1 VSVAPVGVSG
11 ASSRAAAAGEVLLV
25 SCYELGHQPFAVAS
39 AWAQLEAA
47 GFGVEGIDAALDT
60 VPAEAVAGA
69 RLVAI
74 SVPMHTAL
82 RLGVR
87 IAARVRAE
95 NPAAHV
101 CMFGLYASMNADY
114 LLREVAD
121 SVIGGEFESAL
132 VALARAQRDGPS
144 GADVSGPVAGVT
156 LRPAPGERVPEAVPV
171 RERLPFLVPRRDR
184 LPQLDRYAELLG
196 PAPGER
202 RTVAYAET
210 SRGCLHRCRHCPV
223 TPVYEGRFFVVPR
236 EVVLADVEQQLA
248 AGARHVTFG
257 DPDFW
262 NGIGHSMAV
271 LRELHARHPE
281 VSFDV
286 TIKVEHLLR
295 HRHRLA
301 ELAELGCAFVIS
313 AVESLSDE
321 VLRRL
326 DKGHSAADVREV
338 VRLCRQAALVLRPTL
353 VAFTPWT
360 GLDDYRALCDFV
372 VEEGLVDHVDPI
384 QLAIRLLLPPGSA
397 LLPLVRGEPWL
408 GALAAE
414 DFGYAWAHPDPR
426 VDALHQAVTRAV
438 EEGTGRGDDA
448 GAILAAIRAVAH
460 AACGLPPP
468 PTASGARR
476 FVPKLTEPWFCC
488 AEPSAALLG
497 QVAPQ
502 RGELSSCCAG
512 PSGAAAGGVS
522 MAPPGDGSD
531 GPRAAK

>member
-1 VSVAPVGVSG
+1 MDSG
-11 ASSRAAAAGEVLLV
+11 ATAAAPAVAGEVLLV

-47 GFGVEGIDAALDT
+47 GFGVEGIDASLDT
-60 VPAEAVAGA
+60 VPAEAVARA

-87 IAARVRAE
+87 IAARVRAA

-101 CMFGLYASMNADY
+101 CMFGLYASMNAEY
-114 LLREVAD
+114 LLREVAH

-132 VALARAQRDGPS
+132 VALACAQRDGARGP
-144 GADVSGPVAGVT
+144 DIVGPVPGVA
-156 LRPAPGERVPEAVPV
+156 LRPAAGEPVPVAVPV

-184 LPQLDRYAELLG
+184 LPRLDRYAELIG
-196 PAPGER
+196 PTPGER

-210 SRGCLHRCRHCPV
+210 SRGCLHRCTHCPV
-223 TPVYEGRFFVVPR
+223 TPVYQGRFFVVPR

-248 AGARHVTFG
+248 AGAGHVTFG

-271 LRELHARHPE
+271 LRELAARHPE

-338 VRLCRQAALVLRPTL
+338 VRLCREAGLALRPTL

-372 VEEGLVDHVDPI
+372 VEEALVDHVDPI

-414 DFGYAWAHPDPR
+414 DFGYAWTHPDPR
-426 VDALHQAVTRAV
+426 VDALHQAVTQAV

-448 GAILAAIRAVAH
+448 GVILAAIRGLAH
-460 AACGLPPP
+460 AASGLPPP
-468 PTASGARR
+468 EASTGARV
-476 FVPKLTEPWFCC
+476 FVAKLTEPWFCC

-502 RGELSSCCAG
+502 GGELSSCCAPVARDAPG
-512 PSGAAAGGVS
+512 TGQARTAGD
-522 MAPPGDGSD
+522 AGSVE
-531 GPRAAK
+531 RRSAR

>member
-1 VSVAPVGVSG
+1 MSAARASAERRSDEAPLVATT
-11 ASSRAAAAGEVLLV
+11 RAPGEVLLV

-47 GFGVEGIDAALDT
+47 GFDVDGVDASLDPVST
-60 VPAEAVAGA
+60 EAIARS

-101 CMFGLYASMNADY
+101 CLFGLYASMNAEH
-114 LLREVAD
+114 LLGDIAD

-132 VALARAQRDGPS
+132 VALASAVRDAALGERERDDARQLAATVP
-144 GADVSGPVAGVT
+144 GVT
-156 LRPAPGERVPEAVPV
+156 LRPAPGAAMPAAVPV
-171 RERLPFLVPRRDR
+171 RARLPFLVPRRDR
-184 LPQLDRYAELLG
+184 LPALDRYAELIG
-196 PAPGER
+196 PSPGER

-271 LRELHARHPE
+271 VEELHRRHPD

-295 HRHRLA
+295 HRRRLA
-301 ELAELGCAFVIS
+301 ELAGLGCAFVIS
-313 AVESLSDE
+313 AVESLSDV
-321 VLRRL
+321 VLQRL
-326 DKGHSAADVREV
+326 DKGHTAADVREV
-338 VRLCRQAALVLRPTL
+338 VHLCREAGLALRPTL

-360 GLDDYRALCDFV
+360 GLADYRALCDFV

-397 LLPLVRGEPWL
+397 LLAEVRGEPWL
-408 GALAAE
+408 GPLVAA
-414 DFGYAWAHPDPR
+414 DFGYAWAHPDAR
-426 VDALHQAVTRAV
+426 VDALHQEVTRAV
-438 EEGTGRGDDA
+438 EAGTARGDDA
-448 GAILAAIRAVAH
+448 GAVVTAVRALAH
-460 AACGLPPP
+460 QACGLPAPGP
-468 PTASGARR
+468 SAGARA
-476 FVPKLTEPWFCC
+476 FVPHLTEPWFCC

-502 RGELSSCCAG
+502 GGELSSCCSVK
-512 PSGAAAGGVS
+512 PT
-522 MAPPGDGSD
+522 
-531 GPRAAK
+531 